1 MKLSGP
7 GISPVTATATWHPS
21 TGTFTAKLSI
31 PANAKTG
38 VNYAVTVLEDAG
50 TGLVTAPVLGK
61 ARNPGPIRFR

>member
-1 MKLSGP
+1 M
-7 GISPVTATATWHPS
+7 
-21 TGTFTAKLSI
+21 TFTAKLSI

-50 TGLVTAPVLGK
+50 TGLVAAPVLGK